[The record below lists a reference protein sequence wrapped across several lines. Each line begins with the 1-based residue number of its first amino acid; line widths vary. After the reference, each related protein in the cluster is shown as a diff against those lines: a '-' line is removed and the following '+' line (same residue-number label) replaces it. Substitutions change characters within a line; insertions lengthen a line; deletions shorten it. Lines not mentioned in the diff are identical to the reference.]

1 MRINEA
7 FVNANR
13 LFTEQQQR
21 QQQQQQQTTII
32 VQEKPTNTEFPN
44 FIHMTASNSNP
55 NEDILIRNFSFTV
68 VDKSNIK
75 LLSISDFSLN

>member
-21 QQQQQQQTTII
+21 QQQQQQTTII

-68 VDKSNIK
+68 VDKSIIK
-75 LLSISDFSLN
+75 LLSISF